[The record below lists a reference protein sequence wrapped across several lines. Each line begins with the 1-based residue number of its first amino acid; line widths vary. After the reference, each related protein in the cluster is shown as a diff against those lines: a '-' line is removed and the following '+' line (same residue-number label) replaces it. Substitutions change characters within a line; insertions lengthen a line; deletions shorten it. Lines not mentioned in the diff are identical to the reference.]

1 MRGWR
6 ELASGAVNDARIRV
20 ALMVASLPG
29 VAFGFYYYYDQLVA
43 SPLWMW
49 PFIPDSPIAVFLY
62 ALALA
67 LISIKRRSNKLDSV
81 AFVLMTKIGIWTA
94 VVLLLN
100 YDYYFTPGALA
111 LRCFILVTHILMVT
125 MAMLLLSGMR
135 RENAWFFGLL
145 LAILLLLDWIDYG
158 LGTHPWMP
166 DKYMAGIAALTFS
179 LSLSLSAFLASWQIR
194 ENRCPQGPPR

>member
-6 ELASGAVNDARIRV
+6 ELAYGAVDDALIRV
-20 ALMVASLPG
+20 ALMVASLAG
-29 VAFGFYYYYDQLVA
+29 VVFGFYYYHDQLFA

-81 AFVLMTKIGIWTA
+81 AFVLMTKIGIWTTA
-94 VVLLLN
+94 VLLLDF
-100 YDYYFTPGALA
+100 DYYFTPETLA
-111 LRCFILVTHILMVT
+111 LRCFILITHILMVP
-125 MAMLLLSGMR
+125 MAMLLLPGMKT
-135 RENAWFFGLL
+135 EKVWFFGLL
-145 LAILLLLDWIDYG
+145 LAVLLIIDWIDYG